1 MSLLPLRSEVE
12 ASPDDPRVIEL
23 DDDVADIAFEA
34 LTASTTRKILS
45 IIYKQPTIPTE
56 IQEIIDTSLQNV
68 HYHLTKLEDA
78 GLIEPAGVGY
88 SEKGTEMT
96 MYAPAKEAVVLVAGS
111 DDFNLEDYIILNKE
125 EKTEN
130 P

>member
-1 MSLLPLRSEVE
+1 MSLLPLQGEVQV
-12 ASPDDPRVIEL
+12 SPDDPRIIEL
-23 DDDVADIAFEA
+23 DDDVADIAFEVLA
-34 LTASTTRKILS
+34 ASTTRKILS
-45 IIYKQPTIPTE
+45 IIYKKPSISTE

-88 SEKGTEMT
+88 SETGTEMT

-111 DDFNLEDYIILNKE
+111 EDFDLEDDIS
-125 EKTEN
+125 
-130 P
+130 